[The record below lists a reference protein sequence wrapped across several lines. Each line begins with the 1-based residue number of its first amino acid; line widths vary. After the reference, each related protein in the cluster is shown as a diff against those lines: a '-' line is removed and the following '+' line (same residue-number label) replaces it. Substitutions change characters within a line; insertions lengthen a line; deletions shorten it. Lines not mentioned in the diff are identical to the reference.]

1 MFTLIVNLLCSTEF
15 INITKNVLNNIGTLN
30 VHELF

>member
-1 MFTLIVNLLCSTEF
+1 MLMKFSSSKLKKKAPGDCSM
-15 INITKNVLNNIGTLN
+15 NIGTLN